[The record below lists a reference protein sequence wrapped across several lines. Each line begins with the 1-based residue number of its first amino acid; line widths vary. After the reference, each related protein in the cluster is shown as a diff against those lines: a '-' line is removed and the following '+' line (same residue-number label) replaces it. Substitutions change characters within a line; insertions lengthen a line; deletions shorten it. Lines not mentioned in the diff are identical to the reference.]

1 MRRASFVAAGVAAL
15 AAPRFAGG
23 QTTPI
28 VRVGGT
34 PDQDISPA
42 LWGVQNG
49 TFTRAGITVQ
59 LQRLNNGSA
68 VAAGVIGGSI
78 DIGKSSVFSLILA
91 HTKGVPFILESVTST
106 YDAANPPN
114 GFLVAKNSPISTA
127 AQLDGKTVAVPA
139 LGDLYALAIS
149 AWIEQ
154 NGGNPS
160 GVQFV
165 ELAMPL
171 TAAAIAGGRVAGALV
186 PNPYAMQAVER
197 GDVRIIG
204 YPYSAIAPH
213 FGVTFYFCSQSYA
226 TGHADELQRFR
237 RGIAEATTYA
247 LAHKAQMVPIIA
259 TYTGMSPDVV
269 ARMPYDV
276 AAGIDP
282 AMIQPVIDYA
292 AKYKFIPK
300 AFPAA
305 ELIDPSARK

>member
-1 MRRASFVAAGVAAL
+1 M
-15 AAPRFAGG
+15 
-23 QTTPI
+23 
-28 VRVGGT
+28 RVGGT

-42 LWGVQNG
+42 LWGVQSG
-49 TFTRAGITVQ
+49 VFARAGITVE

-78 DIGKSSVFSLILA
+78 DVGKSSAFSLILA
-91 HTKGVPFILESVTST
+91 HTKGVPFVLESVTST
-106 YDAANPPN
+106 YDAAHPPN
-114 GFLVAKNSPISTA
+114 GFLVAKNGPIASA
-127 AQLDGKTVAVPA
+127 ADLNGKTIAVPA

-149 AWIEQ
+149 AWIDR
-154 NGGNPS
+154 NGGDAGS
-160 GVQFV
+160 VAFV

-171 TAAAIAGGRVAGALV
+171 TAAAIAGGRVAGALL

-226 TGHADELQRFR
+226 LAHADELGRFR
-237 RGIAEATTYA
+237 RGIAEATSYA
-247 LAHKAQMVPIIA
+247 LAHKGQMVPIIA
-259 TYTGMSPDVV
+259 GYTGMSPEIV

-282 AMIQPVIDYA
+282 AMIQPVIDFA

-305 ELIDPSARK
+305 DLIDPNARK